1 MKYILRSVMRHHT
14 SFRGNQRPPSGLKKQ
29 RRWVI
34 SGGHRQGMPAIS
46 QRHAFPDYPGS
57 GSMGRRDVS
66 PPFPLF
72 PLFLFLWKLNRPIAT
87 KSNHQLLYFILI
99 MSIIVISTR
108 NNSKQYSILPLLPFI
123 RTRATKGKKSEK
135 EKLLGEII
143 IIIII

>member
-1 MKYILRSVMRHHT
+1 MRHHT

-72 PLFLFLWKLNRPIAT
+72 FPFSLEIESIAT

-99 MSIIVISTR
+99 VSIIVISIFHQLET
-108 NNSKQYSILPLLPFI
+108 ILDPPPPPFY
-123 RTRATKGKKSEK
+123 TNESNEGEK
-135 EKLLGEII
+135 E
-143 IIIII
+143 